1 MVHPMNAK
9 RILIAL
15 LLAATA
21 ASAQQY
27 DLVLSNA
34 TIIDGTGAARYT
46 GSVGIA
52 NGRITRVARDQIPA
66 SQGRRV
72 IDVKGQVLA
81 PGFIDMHA
89 HLEPLLSMPDAQ
101 SAARQGVT
109 LAIGGPDGGG
119 PWPFGAYLDSASRL
133 GLGINVA
140 FMIGHNTVRSEVM
153 GTANRAPTAAELT
166 RMKEMIATGMR
177 EGAFGISTGLL
188 YIPGNYAKL
197 DEVIELSKVAAAAGG
212 FYTSHLREEGLGLL
226 KGVGEALEIGKQAR
240 IPIVLTH
247 HKAVGQKMWGK
258 SVETL
263 RMADSARRA
272 GTDVMIDQYPYTA
285 SSTGFGVLVPQW
297 AQEGG
302 IADFRKRLDNPELRS
317 AIEKGILDLLNNDR
331 GGGDISRVQFSTV
344 TWDPTL
350 NGKTLADLVR
360 RGGKEPTPENA
371 VPVVIDVMLKGGAR
385 NVFHVIDERDVRR
398 IMAHPQT
405 MIASDGRL
413 SRPGPDVPHPRNY
426 GTFPRVL
433 GEYVRVQKV
442 LTLENAVQKMTG
454 MPAKRLGLI
463 DRGCIR
469 EGCAA
474 DITVFDPATVA
485 DKGTFTSPHQY
496 PIGINYVLVNGS
508 VVVDGGNFTSA
519 RAGQV
524 LKKR

>member
-1 MVHPMNAK
+1 MRFPTILVALTLGAANAG
-9 RILIAL
+9 
-15 LLAATA
+15 
-21 ASAQQY
+21 AQQY
-27 DLVLSNA
+27 DLVLANA
-34 TIIDGTGAARYT
+34 TIVDGSGAARFT

-52 NGRITRVARDQIPA
+52 GNRITRVAREQISA
-66 SQGRRV
+66 AQARRV
-72 IDVKGQVLA
+72 IDVRGHVVA
-81 PGFIDMHA
+81 PGFIDLHA
-89 HLEPLLSMPDAQ
+89 HLEPLLQMPDAE
-101 SAARQGVT
+101 SSARQGIT
-109 LAIGGPDGGG
+109 LALGGPDGGG
-119 PWPFGAYLDSASRL
+119 PWPFGAYLDSASRA

-140 FMIGHNTVRSEVM
+140 YLVGHNTIRQEVM
-153 GTANRAPTAAELT
+153 GTANRAPTSAELE
-166 RMKEMIATGMR
+166 RMKAMVAQGMR

-188 YIPGNYAKL
+188 YIPGNYAKV

-212 FYTSHLREEGLGLL
+212 IYTSHLREEGLGLL
-226 KGVGEALEIGKQAR
+226 RGVGEALEIGRQAR
-240 IPIVLTH
+240 IPVVLTH

-263 RMADSARRA
+263 RMVDSARRA

-302 IADFRKRLDNPELRS
+302 TEQFRRRLNDPELRN
-317 AIEKGILDLLNNDR
+317 AIEKGILDLLMNDR
-331 GGGDISRVQFSTV
+331 GGGDISRVQFATV
-344 TWDPTL
+344 SWDPTL

-371 VPVVIDVMLKGGAR
+371 VPVVIDVMLRGGAR

-442 LTLENAVQKMTG
+442 LTLESAVQKMTG
-454 MPAKRLGLI
+454 MPARRLGLT

-469 EGCAA
+469 EGCVA

-485 DKGTFTSPHQY
+485 DKGTFTEPHQY
-496 PIGINYVLVNGS
+496 PVGIDWVFVAGQA
-508 VVVDGGNFTSA
+508 VVAEGRMTSA
-519 RAGQV
+519 RPGAV
-524 LKKR
+524 LRKTTTR